1 MESSEKVLKYSFEE
15 YLEME
20 EQAEYK
26 SEFYQGEIWA
36 MSGGTRDHSLIGTN
50 ISRVLGNELMNGP
63 CLVFGSDLLVR
74 VGEADASFYP
84 DCMVICGGEDYT
96 SEKKNTVRNP
106 KLIVEVLSD
115 STAAWDRGGKFRAY
129 ELLASLQEYVIVE
142 QKEPQVDVYR
152 RRPSGGWT
160 LDRYAGLSG
169 QVEFQSLNV
178 AVPLAQL
185 YYGINFGEA

>member
-1 MESSEKVLKYSFEE
+1 
-15 YLEME
+15 
-20 EQAEYK
+20 
-26 SEFYQGEIWA
+26 
-36 MSGGTRDHSLIGTN
+36 
-50 ISRVLGNELMNGP
+50 
-63 CLVFGSDLLVR
+63 
-74 VGEADASFYP
+74 
-84 DCMVICGGEDYT
+84 MVICGGEDYT